1 MHKRKTLLFMTI
13 FVIIVIYLPGSL
25 FAENAA
31 VTQIDL
37 IFDASGS
44 MWGKI
49 KGKEKIR
56 IAKESIYD
64 IIDELGQKKNIQVA
78 LRVYGHLNN
87 KCTNSELE
95 IPMNNVD
102 VEALKAKIKTIKPK
116 GKTPI
121 SYSLIQAVDDF
132 KKELSGEKVII
143 LITDGIESCQADPC
157 QTALELKNAGII
169 TKMHIIGFGMKKY
182 ELSALQCIAEP
193 TGGMVIGASSARDLT
208 EALDKIVEETLPVN
222 LEIKALDA
230 QNNNIFAN
238 YEIYQN
244 GDSSMKIVAAGD
256 TSMGQKASLFLS
268 AGNYDIKVINNST
281 DAAIWFRNIA
291 IKENQ
296 KTVKKALFAER
307 TIKIKIKNASGKYV
321 YGDVYIYDKNG
332 NEIKHA
338 DTSMGNQATFT
349 VLPDIYD
356 IKAFDYETRK
366 ESWQKDVDVREVKE
380 YKSEISVE

>member
-1 MHKRKTLLFMTI
+1 MRKRIMLLFLSIFITI
-13 FVIIVIYLPGSL
+13 TICLTGIT
-25 FAENAA
+25 FAEKES
-31 VTQIDL
+31 VIQIDL

-49 KGKEKIR
+49 EGKEKII
-56 IAKESIYD
+56 IAKESIYG
-64 IIDELGQKKNIQVA
+64 IIEELGQKKNIQVA

-87 KCTNSELE
+87 KCTNSVLVT
-95 IPMNNVD
+95 PMSNVD
-102 VEALKAKIKTIKPK
+102 AEALKAKIKAIKPR

-169 TKMHIIGFGMKKY
+169 TKIHIIGFGMNQT
-182 ELSALQCIAEP
+182 ELSALQCITEP
-193 TGGMVIGASSARDLT
+193 TGGIVIGASSAKDLT
-208 EALDKIVEETLPVN
+208 GALDKIVEETLPVN

-238 YEIYQN
+238 YEIYQT

-281 DAAIWFRNIA
+281 TAAIWFRKIA

-296 KTVKKALFAER
+296 KTVKTALFAER
-307 TIKIKIKNASGKYV
+307 TIKIKIKNATGQYV
-321 YGDVYIYDKNG
+321 YGDVYIYDKSG

-349 VLPDIYD
+349 VLPNIYD

-366 ESWQKDVDVREVKE
+366 ESWQKDVDVRDVKE
-380 YKSEISVE
+380 YKNDILIE